1 MDGEIIKKIVADLME
16 VDIHDFTSETK
27 LVDLG
32 CDSLDIYQIVYQTEL
47 QFGVKIPDDKMES
60 ILSVG
65 DIVELL
71 KTL

>member
-32 CDSLDIYQIVYQTEL
+32 CDSLDIYQTEL